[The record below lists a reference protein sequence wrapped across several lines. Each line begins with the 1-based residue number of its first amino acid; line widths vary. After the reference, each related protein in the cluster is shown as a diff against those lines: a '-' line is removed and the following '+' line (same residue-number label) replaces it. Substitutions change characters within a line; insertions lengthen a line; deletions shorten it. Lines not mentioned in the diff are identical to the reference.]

1 MLCYFAGV
9 VSQDFEIFT
18 RKKAKQMGLERVILM
33 PEWRNLFRPG
43 TNCYDAGPA
52 DFVSLLAGADMVC
65 TNSFHGT
72 AFSVLLNKPFILGQA
87 EPFSDDRI
95 ATFLGAVGLTDR
107 EIDPGKA
114 ECSTVTDQIDFTEAN
129 EVLARLRC
137 RDTEW
142 LRKQIEGE

>member
-1 MLCYFAGV
+1 
-9 VSQDFEIFT
+9 
-18 RKKAKQMGLERVILM
+18 
-33 PEWRNLFRPG
+33 
-43 TNCYDAGPA
+43 
-52 DFVSLLAGADMVC
+52 MVC

-95 ATFLGAVGLTDR
+95 ATFLEAVGLTDR